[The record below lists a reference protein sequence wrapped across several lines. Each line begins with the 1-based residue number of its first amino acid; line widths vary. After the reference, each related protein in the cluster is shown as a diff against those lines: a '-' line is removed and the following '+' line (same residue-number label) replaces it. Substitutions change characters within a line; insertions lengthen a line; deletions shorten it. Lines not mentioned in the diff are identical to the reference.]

1 MAEALRG
8 AMVGTGF
15 FAHMQMAAWQRVAG
29 ADIVA
34 VCDVDEGKARAFS
47 TQYGIKAVYGDI
59 DEMLNSEAYLN
70 FVDIVTRPDS
80 HLALVEKAAKRRLAV
95 LCQKP
100 LAPTFEEA
108 RKIVQIT
115 QDHDV
120 PFMVN
125 ENWRW
130 QAWYREMKSVV
141 DAGTLGKLFHATVHM
156 RTGDG
161 RGETPYA
168 QQPYFRDYSR
178 MLVFETLVHFID
190 TLRMFLGEVTRVYAV
205 HGRIN
210 PVIAGEDLSLITL
223 EFEGGATAVIDAN
236 RYTEPKVKSEAFA
249 RVTLEGSKGEI
260 MLTRKLKLHVQ
271 LNNGDAYEHPFE
283 HPGGYKG
290 GSCLGAQ
297 AHFIQALQNGTP
309 FETNG
314 PDYLKTL
321 AVVEAVYASAEAG
334 QAVVPTYPDLKPVE
348 TRNQP

>member
-1 MAEALRG
+1 MNPLRG
-8 AMVGTGF
+8 AMIGTGF
-15 FAHMQMAAWQRVAG
+15 FAHMQMAAWQKITG
-29 ADIVA
+29 ADIKA
-34 VCDVDEGKARAFS
+34 VCDVDKAKARAFAH
-47 TQYGIKAVYGDI
+47 QYGVEKVYGDA
-59 DEMLNSEAYLN
+59 DEMLEREGLE

-80 HLALVEKAAKRRLAV
+80 HLDLVTKAAERRLAV

-108 RKIVQIT
+108 KQIVRT
-115 QDHDV
+115 TEDYGV

-141 DAGTLGKLFHATVHM
+141 DAGTLGELFHATVHM

-168 QQPYFRDYSR
+168 QQPYFRDYPR
-178 MLVFETLVHFID
+178 LLVFETLVHFID

-205 HGRIN
+205 HRRIN
-210 PVIAGEDLSLITL
+210 PVIKGEDLSLITL
-223 EFEGGATAVIDAN
+223 AFESGATAVMDAN

-249 RVTLEGSKGEI
+249 RVTLEGSQGEI

-271 LNNGDAYEHPFE
+271 LNNGDAYEHLFE

-290 GSCLGAQ
+290 GSCLGTQ

-334 QAVVPTYPDLKPVE
+334 QAVTPAYPAASPI
-348 TRNQP
+348 RSQP